1 MSDISKVSFINAP
14 SPAAAHDY
22 KSSLSPAKPDSAKVE
37 PAQEKEPVKTEPV
50 KEQRPQPERELE
62 NVISVSEDGDTV
74 QASNEALKELEKE
87 DELGGRVIAKPNNED
102 KSVAQERI
110 EQQQKEAEEAAKK
123 RTEQLKEQAEIEAK
137 RAKARK
143 EEVEENISKADDRKD
158 ARKADRETE
167 AQKPSS
173 YAGYSD
179 TQLQQL
185 YQKGVISKQDYD
197 KEIENRKESKE
208 QQIEQNNAFAKE
220 GSENVAKQDEA
231 ARDAQEL
238 KNYDR
243 FDEANPLDITQRADV
258 IANLQQTNQDPFA
271 NITTN

>member
-14 SPAAAHDY
+14 SPAAAYDY
-22 KSSLSPAKPDSAKVE
+22 KSAVSAPKTESVKPETA
-37 PAQEKEPVKTEPV
+37 AEKEPAGSKAAEERFTPA
-50 KEQRPQPERELE
+50 QRELE

-74 QASNEALKELEKE
+74 QASDKALEEMEKE
-87 DELGGRVIAKPNNED
+87 DELGGRVIAKPNAEE
-102 KSVAQERI
+102 KSPARERI
-110 EQQQKEAEEAAKK
+110 EQQRKEAEAAAKK
-123 RTEQLKEQAEIEAK
+123 RTEQIKEQAEVEAK

-143 EEVEENISKADDRKD
+143 EEIEENTQKADDKKD
-158 ARKADRETE
+158 ARKEDRAAE
-167 AQKPSS
+167 AQKPST

-197 KEIENRKESKE
+197 KEIENRKEAKQE
-208 QQIEQNNAFAKE
+208 QIEQNNEFSKE
-220 GSENVAKQDEA
+220 GSENVARKEEA
-231 ARDAQEL
+231 ARDNQEL
-238 KNYDR
+238 KNYER

-258 IANLQQTNQDPFA
+258 IANLQQANQDPFA